1 MDYIKFKT
9 LALVMIFLLLYIA
22 KDDIGLSSVEE
33 LIEASEN
40 EDRKFTSLEETVSE
54 KTLNAVAD
62 MGFTDMME
70 IQHKSIRPLLEGKYV
85 LYS

>member
-1 MDYIKFKT
+1 MYSTTCVFI
-9 LALVMIFLLLYIA
+9 VA
-22 KDDIGLSSVEE
+22 KDDVDPSSLEE
-33 LIEASEN
+33 MLEATET
-40 EDRKFTSLEETVSE
+40 EDKSFTSLEGVVSE

-85 LYS
+85 CY